1 MFALS
6 IFQNFLEGV
15 MFSFRACFW
24 MSDVYINGKYKYAA
38 NEILTAYLNAND
50 LYEDMD
56 PDEPDNPESPGNLL
70 YALNSLK
77 RKLLLSDGMDYTHYT
92 RYNDYVYAAI
102 RIFTRLNA
110 LLEKLPPY
118 NQILRLPIRC

>member
-1 MFALS
+1 
-6 IFQNFLEGV
+6 

-56 PDEPDNPESPGNLL
+56 TDELGHSETPGNLF
-70 YALNSLK
+70 YDLNSLK
-77 RKLLLSDGMDYTHYT
+77 RKLILSDGMDFEEYT
-92 RYNDYVYAAI
+92 RYSDYVYAAI
-102 RIFTRLNA
+102 RIFTKLNA

-118 NQILRLPIRC
+118 NQIIHFPIKTLDD